1 MLIESRASRALWCT
15 AERGLR
21 DGGGFP
27 EDWFGRRRL
36 REYISAEETIAMF
49 EPGQS
54 VRVNLAG
61 IQVGDVLFHQAVT
74 AAVGKIV
81 RRTSDD
87 PPKYLV
93 RLLFSFR
100 GVSEVEV
107 AEDRILAS

>member
-1 MLIESRASRALWCT
+1 MP
-15 AERGLR
+15 G
-21 DGGGFP
+21 
-27 EDWFGRRRL
+27 
-36 REYISAEETIAMF
+36 F

-81 RRTSDD
+81 RRTQDD

-107 AEDRILAS
+107 AESRILAS